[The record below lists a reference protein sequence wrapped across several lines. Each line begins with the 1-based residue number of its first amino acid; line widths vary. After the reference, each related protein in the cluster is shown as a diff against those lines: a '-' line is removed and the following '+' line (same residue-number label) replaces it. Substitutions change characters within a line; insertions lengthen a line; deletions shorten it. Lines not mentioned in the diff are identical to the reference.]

1 MMNFGKFLLAGVVAL
16 GMTACSSDE
25 DATSSKGAA
34 TNTFMTVSVTSNAL
48 QRTLDNTTTES
59 HTELGT
65 SAESKITSLKIIL
78 IDANNKL
85 IKKTNGTDFQMAS
98 ETATKPFE
106 IATGKYKIYV
116 VANPT
121 AAITAKLNAA
131 TTEAQVLDAV
141 MESKFTDYA
150 NDNAFVMT
158 SAVNGLGDVDNLP
171 TVEVKAENTIDNPAH
186 ATNDIKVDRMAVKIR
201 THYAAKTD
209 GGELVADAAPVYT
222 TLSDNSAFPVLK
234 NITADGETQTTI
246 AKIQL
251 KGYDIV
257 NKYTKAN
264 LYQHWSAANNTFVN
278 QLVAPNYVDG
288 VTASDYEQTKAYYRT
303 LTANAGAT
311 TASGFDVIKDL
322 VTEGTSAVG
331 VKTWGTNIYTLES
344 NPKDETD
351 YASDKTKYEDEATG
365 VLFQAQALD
374 ANGNGITFYTFNG
387 SYYANLASIQ
397 AEYPNVFDPLL
408 TADQLKDATA
418 ATKLAAATDATPSD
432 VRAKCD
438 VQVYN
443 NGIMYYSY
451 FIKDHNYFRDAAAT
465 MNYYSVMRNSIY
477 DLTVIGLEAIGTD
490 IPFGWQPGDH
500 TPIDKDKTYIQV
512 SLSVNPWVLNTY
524 SFPLK

>member
-1 MMNFGKFLLAGVVAL
+1 MNFGKFLLAGVVAL

-25 DATSSKGAA
+25 DATSPKGSA
-34 TNTFMTVSVTSNAL
+34 TNTYMTVSVTSNAL
-48 QRTLDNTTTES
+48 QRTLDNTATES
-59 HTELGT
+59 NTEIGST
-65 SAESKITSLKIIL
+65 AENKISSLKIIL
-78 IDANNKL
+78 VGANDKL
-85 IKKTNGTDFQMAS
+85 IKKTKGTDFQMAS

-106 IATGKYKIYV
+106 IATGTYKIYV

-131 TTEAQVLDAV
+131 TTEADVLDAV
-141 MESKFTDYA
+141 MDSKFEGYA

-158 SAVNGLGDVDNLP
+158 SAVNGSGDATNLP
-171 TVEVKAENTIDNPAH
+171 TITVTAANTIDNPAT

-201 THYAAKTD
+201 THYAATTD
-209 GGELVADAAPVYT
+209 GSTIKTATTAPAFTKLTAAD
-222 TLSDNSAFPVLK
+222 FPALK

-288 VTASDYEQTKAYYRT
+288 VTTSDYEQTKGYYRT
-303 LTANAGAT
+303 LEANAGT
-311 TASGFDVIKDL
+311 TASGFNVIKDL
-322 VTEGTSAVG
+322 VTEGPAVG
-331 VKTWGTNIYTLES
+331 VKPWGTNIYTLES
-344 NPKDETD
+344 NPKDAPAYGT
-351 YASDKTKYEDEATG
+351 DKTKYEDEATG
-365 VLFQAQALD
+365 VLFQAQALGTD
-374 ANGNGITFYTFNG
+374 NQPMTFYTFNG

-397 AEYPNVFDPLL
+397 AEYPNVFDPLK
-408 TADQLKDATA
+408 TET
-418 ATKLAAATDATPSD
+418 TTGLAAAQALVDAKTPSD
-432 VRAKCD
+432 LRAKCD
-438 VQVYN
+438 VQVYLDGN
-443 NGIMYYSY
+443 MYYSY
-451 FIKDHNYFRDAAAT
+451 YIKDHNYFWEDT
-465 MNYYSVMRNSIY
+465 KNYYAVMRNSIY
-477 DLTVIGLEAIGTD
+477 DLTVTGLEAIGTD